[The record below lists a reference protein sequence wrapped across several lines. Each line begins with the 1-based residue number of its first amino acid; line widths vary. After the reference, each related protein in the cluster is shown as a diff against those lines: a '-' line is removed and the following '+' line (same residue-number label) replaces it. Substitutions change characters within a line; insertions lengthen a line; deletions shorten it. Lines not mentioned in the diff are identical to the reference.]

1 MTTKDHLLHEFDQE
15 AALTRRVLE
24 RVPASA
30 FAWKPHE
37 KSFAM
42 GALAT
47 HLAKIPHWGSSI
59 LDRDCYDFAEHT
71 ASGSPPALASPQA
84 VLEMFDAHVAAVR
97 RSLIE
102 ATDGTLDAVWSLKR
116 GGKTIMSMPR
126 LAAIRRF
133 LLNHL
138 VHHRGQM
145 TVYLRLH
152 EVPLPPIYGPSA
164 DETM

>member
-24 RVPASA
+24 RVPESA

-59 LDRDCYDFAEHT
+59 LDKDFYDFADNT
-71 ASGSPPALASPQA
+71 SSSPTVALPSHEA
-84 VLEMFDAHVAAVR
+84 VLEMFDGHVAAVR
-97 RSLIE
+97 RSLVD
-102 ATDGTLDAVWSLKR
+102 ATDGTLDATWSLKR

-145 TVYLRLH
+145 TVYLRLQN
-152 EVPLPPIYGPSA
+152 VPLPPIYGPSA

>member
-1 MTTKDHLLHEFDQE
+1 
-15 AALTRRVLE
+15 
-24 RVPASA
+24 
-30 FAWKPHE
+30 
-37 KSFAM
+37 
-42 GALAT
+42 
-47 HLAKIPHWGSSI
+47 
-59 LDRDCYDFAEHT
+59 
-71 ASGSPPALASPQA
+71 
-84 VLEMFDAHVAAVR
+84 MFDAHVAAVR

-164 DETM
+164 AETM

>member
-1 MTTKDHLLHEFDQE
+1 MTAKDHLLHEFDQE

-24 RVPASA
+24 RVPESA

-59 LDRDCYDFAEHT
+59 LDRDGYDFAENT
-71 ASGSPPALASPQA
+71 SSSPTVALTTPQA
-84 VLEMFDAHVAAVR
+84 VLDLFDTHVAAVR
-97 RSLIE
+97 RSLLD
-102 ATDGTLDAVWSLKR
+102 ATDGTLDATWTLKR
-116 GGKTIMSMPR
+116 GGKTLMSMPR

-152 EVPLPPIYGPSA
+152 DVPLPPLYGPSA

>member
-1 MTTKDHLLHEFDQE
+1 
-15 AALTRRVLE
+15 
-24 RVPASA
+24 
-30 FAWKPHE
+30 
-37 KSFAM
+37 M
-42 GALAT
+42 GF
-47 HLAKIPHWGSSI
+47 SI
-59 LDRDCYDFAEHT
+59 LDCDGYDFAENT
-71 ASGSPPALASPQA
+71 SSSPTVALATPQA
-84 VLEMFDAHVAAVR
+84 VLDLFDTHIAAVR
-97 RSLIE
+97 RSLLD
-102 ATDGTLDAVWSLKR
+102 ATDGTLDAPWTLKR

-152 EVPLPPIYGPSA
+152 DVPLPPLYGPSA